1 MKDPNE
7 EKEPVMSEGAV
18 ESSETT
24 TDQGLVSPPA
34 PSVKRKPFKGKGD
47 SLNSMAER
55 DRARHDPA
63 NGSLASRIANLRKL

>member
-1 MKDPNE
+1 MKGPNE
-7 EKEPVMSEGAV
+7 EKEPVMSEGTI

-24 TDQGLVSPPA
+24 TDQGLASPPA
-34 PSVKRKPFKGKGD
+34 PGVKRKTFKGKGD

-55 DRARHDPA
+55 DRQRHDPA